1 MVRRRAGLLI
11 AVIATA
17 LTVAACGRASPT
29 EISRALGIT
38 PTATLSAAQIATAT
52 SAAVAAATQ
61 AAVAA
66 VAASPGTGSPRAVAA
81 GDITRGGQ
89 QFTTWCAGCHRAG
102 GGGRGPDILSP
113 GSAGTGLAYPD
124 LETLIR
130 QGTNHA
136 PPGPYAKTRITDR
149 QLNDLHAFILSKA
162 GE

>member
-1 MVRRRAGLLI
+1 MVRRRAGLLL

-17 LTVAACGRASPT
+17 LTIAACGRASPT
-29 EISRALGIT
+29 DISRALGIT
-38 PTATLSAAQIATAT
+38 PTATLSATQIATAT

-61 AAVAA
+61 AAAA
-66 VAASPGTGSPRAVAA
+66 LSGSPGSGSPRAVAA

-113 GSAGTGLAYPD
+113 GSPGTGLAAAD

-130 QGTNHA
+130 QGTNHT
-136 PPGPYAKTRITDR
+136 PPGPYATTRITDR
-149 QLNDLHAFILSKA
+149 QLNDIHAFILSKA
-162 GE
+162 GG